1 VPDLISIKG
10 AAGLSLNEN
19 HSYLQVG
26 RALLS
31 CGHPWRVATGASPLE
46 ARTHNEERSMRQAR
60 LFLLLAALLL
70 AGGAYAADDA
80 IRVVLRDGK
89 FDPAV
94 VEVPAGKRFRLE
106 VINESRK
113 AIEFE
118 SKDLKQEKVIPPGKS
133 ATVTINALKAGE
145 YKFYDEFNEATA
157 RGKVVVR

>member
-1 VPDLISIKG
+1 
-10 AAGLSLNEN
+10 
-19 HSYLQVG
+19 
-26 RALLS
+26 
-31 CGHPWRVATGASPLE
+31 
-46 ARTHNEERSMRQAR
+46 MRQAR

-70 AGGAYAADDA
+70 AGGAHAADDA

-133 ATVTINALKAGE
+133 ATVTINALKPGE